1 MQNGGRNWA
10 DGATKKKNTHTFKY
24 NMTSTAETA
33 DFRSAVHGRCSRY
46 NPKTCLREV
55 KMTFKHEN
63 LICLIIN
70 KISRVSLA
78 VSLFYYTR
86 TTNKKKKNNV
96 TKHNVMPSNTLF
108 VFVGSLN
115 NGVLRSQKSSYL
127 SCDCSSYI
135 LSLPSLKRRMAR
147 LDFFMR
153 LSM

>member
-1 MQNGGRNWA
+1 
-10 DGATKKKNTHTFKY
+10 
-24 NMTSTAETA
+24 
-33 DFRSAVHGRCSRY
+33 
-46 NPKTCLREV
+46 
-55 KMTFKHEN
+55 MTFKHEN